1 MDVELKGKNMSRKKV
16 EENEIMDDDKREERK
31 ILKRILKREKSLSIE
46 IVSRLVEEKKI
57 EEGIKNIGKVK
68 KIEMEERKVEKIMM
82 MIKEIEVERK
92 EIGYG
97 VNIEFEEIDEIV
109 EEGNLLKKGIV
120 WVEWIEDMI
129 KIGKMK
135 SVENEKRKFIRMI
148 M

>member
-1 MDVELKGKNMSRKKV
+1 MSRKKV